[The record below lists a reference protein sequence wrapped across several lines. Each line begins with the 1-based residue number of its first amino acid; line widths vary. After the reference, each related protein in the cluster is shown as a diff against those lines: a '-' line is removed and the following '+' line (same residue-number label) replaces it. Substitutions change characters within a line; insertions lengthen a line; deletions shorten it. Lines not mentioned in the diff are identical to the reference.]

1 MSDVKAYRSQSD
13 YSQEQ
18 VTRMID
24 FADKEHI
31 LLFDVMKRVEKLM
44 CDGMDFDE
52 AFKQAARNN

>member
-31 LLFDVMKRVEKLM
+31 LLFDVMKLVEKLM
-44 CDGMDFDE
+44 CEGMDFDE
-52 AFKQAARNN
+52 AFKQAAGTN